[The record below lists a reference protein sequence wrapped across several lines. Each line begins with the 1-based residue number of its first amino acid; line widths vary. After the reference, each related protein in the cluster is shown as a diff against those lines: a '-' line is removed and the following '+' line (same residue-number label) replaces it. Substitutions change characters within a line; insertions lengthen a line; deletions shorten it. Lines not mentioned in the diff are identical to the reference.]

1 MKISIQQ
8 LDHEQ
13 HFEARNE
20 SGGKIRLDGSG
31 TVGGLEGGIS
41 PLQLLLAGIGAC
53 SAIDIA
59 GILRKQ
65 KQDLQDFR
73 IEVTGDKQ
81 SRGTYSEF
89 ETVDV
94 KYVFT
99 GDIDPSKAERAID
112 LSLNKYCSVS
122 KALEKATE
130 IRSTYEIIPG

>member
-8 LDHEQ
+8 LDQEQ

-73 IEVTGDKQ
+73 IEVTGDKK

-99 GDIDPSKAERAID
+99 GDIDPNKAERAID

-130 IRSTYEIIPG
+130 IRSSYEIIPG